1 MATKTWTAVEY
12 DGAKALKS
20 QASRLQRIELPRTL
34 DLKVVLELDEELYKD
49 LSNNPT
55 WLQKLQ
61 SKAMDEA
68 DDAVKEAAKLLQ
80 EADKDATEDDAKAAE
95 ARTREVQKKLESMFK
110 DASDDM
116 AKVAGRL
123 VEDYV
128 KADKALTKYK
138 RKCVGKIAVTALT
151 VSAGAAATVLSG
163 GTISPVGWVSVV
175 RGCMTALK
183 ELDKLWSDVEG
194 TGAAIRKELSLLD
207 KWLADKIDVETKAGK
222 LEKGAREVGLNLLS
236 KTLNVNVPSMKTCEE
251 HIALHEKNITKLER
265 KSKDV
270 SEGIYAAMDAQEK
283 WAKEFDK
290 AKRDQPAPA
299 VGKVK
304 TELDKA
310 EKSLDD
316 ILKKAVSLNERIAAA
331 QKEHEAFEKAYT
343 ALEEG
348 LPNWSK
354 YVDSALSL
362 AVDIGSGI
370 QDASKA
376 VEKGLAVVSAL
387 AQTAADEKLTARK

>member
-1 MATKTWTAVEY
+1 
-12 DGAKALKS
+12 
-20 QASRLQRIELPRTL
+20 
-34 DLKVVLELDEELYKD
+34 
-49 LSNNPT
+49 
-55 WLQKLQ
+55 
-61 SKAMDEA
+61 
-68 DDAVKEAAKLLQ
+68 
-80 EADKDATEDDAKAAE
+80 
-95 ARTREVQKKLESMFK
+95 
-110 DASDDM
+110 
-116 AKVAGRL
+116 
-123 VEDYV
+123 
-128 KADKALTKYK
+128 
-138 RKCVGKIAVTALT
+138 

-207 KWLADKIDVETKAGK
+207 KWLVDKIDAETKAGK

-236 KTLNVNVPSMKTCEE
+236 KMLNVNVPSMKTCEE